1 MSPLARMATLSRG
14 LAASR
19 HQVARLHHRALGS
32 LDLAG
37 VYPPVVTPFNTDE
50 TIAWDK
56 LKENLAMWSQQ
67 PLRCL

>member
-1 MSPLARMATLSRG
+1 MSPLARLATLGRG
-14 LAASR
+14 LAASSL
-19 HQVARLHHRALGS
+19 QVARVQHRALGS
-32 LDLAG
+32 LDLSG

-56 LKENLAMWSQQ
+56 LKDNMALWSQQ